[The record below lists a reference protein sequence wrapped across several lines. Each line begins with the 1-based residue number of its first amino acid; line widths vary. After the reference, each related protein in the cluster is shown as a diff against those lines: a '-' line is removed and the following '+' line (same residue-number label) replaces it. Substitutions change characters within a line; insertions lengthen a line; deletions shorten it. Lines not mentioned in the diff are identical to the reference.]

1 MTTCENTRADLD
13 AFRDGELEAERCE
26 VVRVHLAQCD
36 SCREQAARDEAF
48 EQQIR
53 AATDDWTAS
62 DELWQRIRKTSQGA
76 HPPERAWRT
85 LPAIAAGLL
94 VALGAVVSLLSLER
108 DQPDSVDSVATA
120 LVNEFHTFVVSQR
133 DLDFSDDRPQQIRNW
148 FGSKVDFRVPLPVRT
163 REFDLAGG
171 RLCNMLDQRIVSY
184 MYRIDDAWVSLYI
197 MKSTD
202 KTANRQPGLEQV
214 LRGYGTINWQ
224 ADGLVY
230 TLVGDVDRSRL
241 REIARALYL
250 PQSAASK
257 PVPAKPDRIAPGRI
271 AATQGRPPLAF
282 AG

>member
-1 MTTCENTRADLD
+1 MNTCDDTLTDLD
-13 AFRDGELEAERCE
+13 AFRDGELEVERCRAVGE
-26 VVRVHLAQCD
+26 HLAHCD
-36 SCREQAARDEAF
+36 SCRQKVARDNAF
-48 EQQIR
+48 EQQLR
-53 AATDDWTAS
+53 SAADDWTAS
-62 DELWQRIRKTSQGA
+62 DELWQRIRKSSRRSQPAKG
-76 HPPERAWRT
+76 PRLP

-94 VALGAVVSLLSLER
+94 LALGAVVSLLSLER
-108 DQPDSVDSVATA
+108 HQPQSGDRVATA

-163 REFDLAGG
+163 REFRLAGG

-202 KTANRQPGLEQV
+202 KATNRQPGLEQI

-230 TLVGDVDRSRL
+230 TLVGDVDSNRL
-241 REIARALYL
+241 REIARALYM
-250 PQSAASK
+250 PQSAESE
-257 PVPAKPDRIAPGRI
+257 PVPAVRDRIAVYPDTV
-271 AATQGRPPLAF
+271 ADPLAF
-282 AG
+282 TG

>member
-1 MTTCENTRADLD
+1 MTTCENTRAHLD
-13 AFRDGELEAERCE
+13 AFRDGELDAERCE
-26 VVRVHLAQCD
+26 TLRKHLAGCEACLQ
-36 SCREQAARDEAF
+36 QAERDDAF

-53 AATDDWTAS
+53 AAADDWTAS
-62 DELWQRIRKTSQGA
+62 DELWQRIRKTSHA
-76 HPPERAWRT
+76 ARPPARSLRV

-108 DQPDSVDSVATA
+108 DQAEPGNSVATA

-133 DLDFSDDRPQQIRNW
+133 DLDFSDERPGPIRNW

-163 REFDLAGG
+163 REFRLAGG

-202 KTANRQPGLEQV
+202 KTTNRPPGLEQV
-214 LRGYGTINWQ
+214 LRGYGTISWQ
-224 ADGLVY
+224 ADGLLH
-230 TLVGDVDRSRL
+230 TLVGDVDRNRL

-250 PQSAASK
+250 PQSAESG
-257 PVPAKPDRIAPGRI
+257 PVPVSPGRI
-271 AATQGRPPLAF
+271 AVIQRSVAIPLAL